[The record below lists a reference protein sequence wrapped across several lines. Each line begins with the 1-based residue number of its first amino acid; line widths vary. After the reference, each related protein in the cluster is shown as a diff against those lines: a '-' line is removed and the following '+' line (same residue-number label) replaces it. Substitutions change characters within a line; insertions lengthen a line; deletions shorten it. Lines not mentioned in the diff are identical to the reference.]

1 MNYISKHKIKKKIK
15 IYYHEKVELLILFT
29 LVASFFKIS
38 LPLFMVIFLYQIIL
52 FFFYALSEISFLI
65 STKFISEKSAINLLS
80 TLLKSGESFLFI

>member
-29 LVASFFKIS
+29 LFASFFKIS

-52 FFFYALSEISFLI
+52 FFF
-65 STKFISEKSAINLLS
+65 
-80 TLLKSGESFLFI
+80 